1 MGSGHVNP
9 TAANSAF
16 LPAYRVCY
24 PHNSSQRT
32 LSRQALCEWRE
43 SGVLQFGLLAAI
55 QDATTEAR
63 TLPNIA
69 TLGRNMDPA
78 SVENVAGPAAGSA
91 GGVSSGLF
99 ASCRLQHILQFL
111 LVVPEVT
118 TVTTNFDTC
127 NLNSEMVA
135 AANDTRACRWRAA
148 DAVGERR
155 LHFFFSAGGFG
166 HMPSFLMRGKMV
178 VSVLKAIS
186 HLHNAKG
193 SVLTDARTDATVAA
207 HFAQHGA
214 PDVCVLVKY
223 GGTRKGKRSAAAAA
237 CKAAGA
243 RGTAA

>member
-1 MGSGHVNP
+1 M
-9 TAANSAF
+9 
-16 LPAYRVCY
+16 
-24 PHNSSQRT
+24 
-32 LSRQALCEWRE
+32 
-43 SGVLQFGLLAAI
+43 
-55 QDATTEAR
+55 
-63 TLPNIA
+63 
-69 TLGRNMDPA
+69 
-78 SVENVAGPAAGSA
+78 
-91 GGVSSGLF
+91 
-99 ASCRLQHILQFL
+99 
-111 LVVPEVT
+111 T
-118 TVTTNFDTC
+118 TVTTNFDTYTC

-135 AANDTRACRWRAA
+135 AANETRACRWRTA